1 MTTGV
6 EILDATTS
14 TESFMFTLPRVT
26 ASPTPRGLL
35 FLVVA
40 VACVGCSAVD
50 APRPDAAKQSDRAD
64 LDSADPGPSLSF
76 LGGHLPNN
84 LPIPNPAGTAA
95 TFSTAGFVDLTN
107 AFHVPQGSNGR
118 SCGSC
123 HLVQS
128 GWSVRPS
135 DVELKFLLSQGKD
148 PIFNLLD
155 ADSPNADVSTPQA
168 RFRAYSMLR
177 KGLFRRGG
185 NVPAAAEYE
194 IIAVDDPLGAGG
206 SLTKFQAF
214 RRPLATANFHIAR
227 NVGWHDQDGNGS
239 LDIHAGLT
247 SQAAGNITGAQQGTP
262 GTPETIESIVAYE
275 QGLRFAQQSVIG
287 VGSLTACGAT
297 GGPENLSN
305 QAPIAGRFNLYDAWL
320 RPTPGSCSGHA
331 ADPKRAQIARGQ
343 ELFNAVNAN
352 GRSCGG
358 CHTAQ
363 NNGSNV
369 NGTLFDVGASRPEF
383 RQPGMPLY
391 TVRNKTTMEV
401 RQTTDPGRA
410 LKSGLWAD
418 MDRFKVPSLR
428 GLSARAPYFHNGA
441 AATLNDVVLHY
452 QQALG
457 FQFTREQREA
467 LVAFLQAL

>member
-1 MTTGV
+1 MFKLPTTT
-6 EILDATTS
+6 A
-14 TESFMFTLPRVT
+14 PR
-26 ASPTPRGLL
+26 TPRGLL
-35 FLVVA
+35 FLVA
-40 VACVGCSAVD
+40 AAACVGCAPVD
-50 APRPDAAKQSDRAD
+50 APDRVDAARQANAAD
-64 LDSADPGPSLSF
+64 LDIADRGSAQSF
-76 LGGHLPNN
+76 HGDRLLNN
-84 LPIPNPAGTAA
+84 FPVPNPAGTAA
-95 TFSTAGFVDLTN
+95 TFSTAGFVDLNN

-118 SCGSC
+118 SCASC

-128 GWSVRPS
+128 GWSIRPV
-135 DVELKFLLSQGKD
+135 DVEVKFLASQGTD

-155 ADSPNADVSTPQA
+155 ADSPTADVSTAEA

-185 NVPAAAEYE
+185 NVPANAEYE

-206 SLTKFQAF
+206 SLTRFQAF

-239 LDIHAGLT
+239 LDVHAGLT
-247 SQAAGNITGAQQGTP
+247 SQASGNITGAQQGAPATAA
-262 GTPETIESIVAYE
+262 TIESIVEYE
-275 QGLRFAQQSVIG
+275 EGLRFAQQSVNG
-287 VGSLTACGAT
+287 VGLLTSCGAA
-297 GGPENLSN
+297 GGPENLSS
-305 QAPIAGRFNLYDAWL
+305 QQQVAGRFNLYDAWIGL
-320 RPTPGSCSGHA
+320 KPGSCATHI
-331 ADPKRAQIARGQ
+331 ADEKRAQIARGQ
-343 ELFNAVNAN
+343 ELFNAVNPN

-358 CHTAQ
+358 CHSAQ

-391 TVRNKTTMEV
+391 TVRNKTTLEV

-410 LKSGLWAD
+410 LKSGRWAD

-428 GLSARAPYFHNGA
+428 GLSARAPYFHNGT
-441 AATLNDVVLHY
+441 AATLNDVILHY

-457 FQFTREQREA
+457 FQFTPEQREA
-467 LVAFLQAL
+467 LVAFLQSL